1 MNKRG
6 VIIGLIVG
14 LALLLYLFRGRIAG
28 FFKKK
33 LAAPKSDVSPA
44 DFVAPEIVRIVNDKF
59 SAPAAQGLNYDKVL
73 QRGDN
78 SPETLWLQKGL
89 NHFYKA
95 GLSEDGKFGPK
106 TEAALK
112 KVANVARISLKQA
125 VELAKIDGKI

>member
-14 LALLLYLFRGRIAG
+14 LALLLYMFRGRIAG
-28 FFKKK
+28 LFNKK
-33 LAAPKSDVSPA
+33 LATPKSDVSPA

-59 SAPAAQGLNYDKVL
+59 SAPTAQGLNYDKVL

-78 SPETLWLQKGL
+78 GPEALWLQKGL

-95 GLSEDGKFGPK
+95 SLSEDGKFGPR

-112 KVANVARISLKQA
+112 KVANVTRITLKQA